1 MFSFADKLIISM
13 IPTLFN
19 LLIKEHDKA
28 EHDDEWDISKAASN
42 CLSLLAACCKEL
54 VVPPLIRFIEK
65 NLLTTDLVHWNQKE
79 AAITAFGSI
88 LNGPPKIKM
97 KPLIEQVS
105 GTPSTEYAN
114 LNDTAAR
121 FYLLF

>member
-19 LLIKEHDKA
+19 LLIKEHDKV
-28 EHDDEWDISKAASN
+28 EHDDEWDIPKAASN
-42 CLSLLAACCKEL
+42 CLSLLASCCKEL
-54 VVPPLIRFIEK
+54 VVPPLIRF
-65 NLLTTDLVHWNQKE
+65 TDHVHWNQKE

-88 LNGPPKIKM
+88 LNGPSKIKM

-105 GTPSTEYAN
+105 GTLFTEYAN

-121 FYLLF
+121 FYPLF

>member
-1 MFSFADKLIISM
+1 MFSFADKVIISM

-19 LLIKEHDKA
+19 LLIKEHDKV
-28 EHDDEWDISKAASN
+28 EHDDEWDIPKAASN
-42 CLSLLAACCKEL
+42 CLSLLASCCKEL

-65 NLLTTDLVHWNQKE
+65 NLLTTDHVHWNQKE
-79 AAITAFGSI
+79 AAINAFGSI
-88 LNGPPKIKM
+88 LNGPSKIKM

-105 GTPSTEYAN
+105 GTLSTEYAN

-121 FYLLF
+121 FYPLF